1 MMRQLLGFAL
11 IIVALFAAPAWA
23 DCGRD
28 YTVAVFDWRKTDG
41 DAGKGHGFEQDQD
54 IWNEVF
60 ARAGCD
66 VTWRV
71 LTAKRLLNGVKRGS
85 IDAAIPAS
93 KTPGR
98 QAYAHF
104 SDPYRIE
111 ELVGFV
117 RREQAD
123 KIQIATVTDLRRE
136 QLRLALAHGG
146 WYGPEIDKLI
156 KTDLV
161 FKDKVRFSDD
171 AIVMVQ
177 WLRTGHVDMLLS
189 WRAIAERLL
198 QKRGL
203 LGTEIVTYP
212 AVLYD
217 ETVHLMLSKKAVS
230 TDDVALLNAVLAEF
244 LQSEQYAEILE
255 RY

>member
-1 MMRQLLGFAL
+1 MLRLLGFAL
-11 IIVALFAAPAWA
+11 IIVTSLAAPAWA

-41 DAGKGHGFEQDQD
+41 DAGKSHGFEMDQD
-54 IWNEVF
+54 IWNQVF
-60 ARAGCD
+60 ARADCE
-66 VTWRV
+66 VTWRI

-85 IDAAIPAS
+85 IDGAIPAS
-93 KTPGR
+93 KTPDR
-98 QAYAHF
+98 ETFAYF
-104 SDPYRIE
+104 SDAYRIE

-123 KIQIATVTDLRRE
+123 KIHIATVTDLRRE

-146 WYGPEIDKLI
+146 WYGPEIDRLI

-161 FKDKVRFSDD
+161 FKDKVRFTDD
-171 AIVMVQ
+171 AIVMVE

-189 WRAIAERLL
+189 WRGIAERLL

-217 ETVHLMLSKKAVS
+217 ETSHLMLSKATVS
-230 TDDVALLNAVLAEF
+230 SEDVALLNRVLAEF
-244 LQSEQYAEILE
+244 LQSEQYAAILE